1 MTTYPTEA
9 VGRTSKPFRPGSGSQ
24 PSRSA
29 VKSRRSHRP
38 QVTPHAI
45 GVPAE
50 RLPQLLRLYEVT
62 RLLASELDLGEISHR
77 ILVSAI
83 EMIPAAQAGTL
94 YLFDEATGKLEVQDS
109 VGLGPTIRKLSLE
122 PGECAAGRAFF
133 AQKGEI
139 YNGPGE
145 VIKALD
151 NASEDNREAFTEA
164 TQGLRSPKAAMSVPL
179 VFKGD
184 VLGALVVDK
193 LRDGDE
199 QFSQHDLVLLEDF
212 GQVAAI
218 GIINARLFDL
228 ERSTRLRL
236 QVMNEELNRQRD
248 LLDKRIRAMDAM
260 AQVAREG
267 FKLDMIASR
276 LATLACGSALI
287 LDSLGRVRAAAPPGA
302 QAAEASEAPGVA
314 DLLARV
320 SRDRQRHVTECGQD
334 RFIASP
340 ITSEHEVLGCV
351 LLEQQADAEADGLAE
366 TLVDSAALIAST
378 VFVREQAQEEGDFR
392 RRADLLERLLN
403 GDAPRTAAQF
413 HELRPP
419 FRLAVGAIGLVR
431 DTGWPTSAQHS
442 GLLRELRSVTAE
454 IIQVHGRASTVA
466 IRGDH
471 VVVAWSMAGGDNG
484 YDWPTGFGEI
494 TARMDRHAG
503 WQARFALTPPIDDPQ
518 AVPQAYR
525 EAKLALEIRPW
536 TGEHVIDVGTLG
548 AYRMIIGA
556 VSSADAMQLSRRS
569 LGAVLEHDAKRGG
582 NLLATLRT
590 FLATS
595 MSVSATAKELHVHV
609 HTVQYR
615 LSKIEEL
622 TGLSLRNSEERLTLE
637 LSLRINDLANAL
649 SAGGLEGPAERAHPV
664 RAGQGRHD
672 VEEPVVGLAGIVA
685 DPPGHS
691 GARAHPRGCRCG

>member
-1 MTTYPTEA
+1 MTTYRAGTSA
-9 VGRTSKPFRPGSGSQ
+9 AGRTSRPL
-24 PSRSA
+24 P
-29 VKSRRSHRP
+29 P
-38 QVTPHAI
+38 
-45 GVPAE
+45 E
-50 RLPQLLRLYEVT
+50 RLPQLVRLYEVT
-62 RLLASELDLGEISHR
+62 RLLASGLDLAEISHR

-94 YLFDEATGKLEVQDS
+94 YLFDTATGTLKVQDS

-122 PGECAAGRAFF
+122 PGECAAGRAYF
-133 AQKGEI
+133 AQKGAI

-145 VIKALD
+145 VHNALAG
-151 NASEDNREAFTEA
+151 ASEDNREAFTEA

-199 QFSQHDLVLLEDF
+199 QFSKRDLVLLEDF

-218 GIINARLFDL
+218 GISNARLFDL
-228 ERSTRLRL
+228 EHNTRLRL

-248 LLDKRIRAMDAM
+248 LLDKRVRALDAM

-267 FKLDMIASR
+267 FNLDMIASR
-276 LATLACGSALI
+276 LAALACGSALI

-302 QAAEASEAPGVA
+302 RAAEAGQDPAVA

-320 SRDRQRHVTECGQD
+320 SRDRQRHVAAWGQG

-351 LLEQQADAEADGLAE
+351 LLEQHADAETDGLAE

-419 FRLAVGAIGLVR
+419 FRLAVGAIGWVR
-431 DTGWPTSAQHS
+431 DTGWPSSAQHA
-442 GLLRELRSVTAE
+442 GLLREFRSVTAE

-466 IRGDH
+466 IRDDH
-471 VVVAWSMAGGDNG
+471 VVVAWSMAGGDHG
-484 YDWPTGFGEI
+484 PDWPTALGEI
-494 TARMDRHAG
+494 SARMGRHLG
-503 WQARFALTPPIDDPQ
+503 WRARFALTPPINDPQ

-536 TGEHVIDVGTLG
+536 TGERVIDVGALG

-556 VSSADAMQLSRRS
+556 TSSADAMQLSRRS
-569 LGAVLEHDAKRGG
+569 LAAILEHDAKRGG
-582 NLLATLRT
+582 NLLPTLRA

-595 MSVSATAKELHVHV
+595 MSASATAKELHVHV

-615 LSKIEEL
+615 LAKIEEL
-622 TGLSLRNSEERLTLE
+622 SGLSLRDSEERLTLE
-637 LSLRINDLANAL
+637 LSLRINDLASAL
-649 SAGGLEGPAERAHPV
+649 SRARPAIRNRHQRASM
-664 RAGQGRHD
+664 
-672 VEEPVVGLAGIVA
+672 LL
-685 DPPGHS
+685 S
-691 GARAHPRGCRCG
+691 S